1 METPLKEIAMQ
12 YSVTIEDRQAQP
24 LEMGRRLPAV
34 AVLLFGLVLVYAVG
48 FVSIPAVHNATHDAR
63 HAAGFPCH

>member
-1 METPLKEIAMQ
+1 MNVSA
-12 YSVTIEDRQAQP
+12 VIEKSQTQP
-24 LEMGRRLPAV
+24 LGVGRRLPAV
-34 AVLLFGLVLVYAVG
+34 AVLLLGMILLYGVG